1 MTRHGWRVAP
11 ARWEMDP
18 ETGFFVWQEQKAQG
32 EAHAVWVAE
41 QMVRHLS
48 AGELVNVLDREGV
61 AEDLRISF
69 RVQIQERGDEYRV
82 RPAPRRPR
90 ESRRQD

>member
-1 MTRHGWRVAP
+1 MTGHGWRVAP
-11 ARWEMDP
+11 AQWAMDP
-18 ETGFFVWQEQKAQG
+18 ETGFYVWQEQKAQG
-32 EAHAVWVAE
+32 EVYALWAAE
-41 QMVRHLS
+41 PMIGHLS
-48 AGELVNVLDREGV
+48 ARELVDVLNSEGV
-61 AEDLRISF
+61 AEDLRTSF